1 MKMYVNEQLNLVSKS
16 LYYINKEAKRQRDII
31 KYLDNLLYSMDA
43 DLVKSSE
50 QSYEQVI
57 TLAGRRSKQY
67 LESLC
72 ERDHEIN
79 KQISDIVKVYK
90 DLNEYRKLEEI
101 DFTLAEESFFN
112 IEEELIELSEEAL
125 SLFNEKNKIK
135 NGIDCPCYEDFEDEV
150 LFQCNLALEEKE
162 KLYTIKETVLKIVDR
177 YYCKPKKWHEFAD
190 GRIYAMYDFAGYT
203 FHNPVESAPEGAIVE
218 SLEMISAENLFAK
231 ELTLDGAV
239 KTLCSFIS
247 ENCINNL
254 MI

>member
-1 MKMYVNEQLNLVSKS
+1 MYINEQLKLVSKS
-16 LYYINKEAKRQRDII
+16 LYYINKEAKRQRDIC
-31 KYLDNLLYSMDA
+31 KYLDDLLYNMDA
-43 DLVKSSE
+43 DQIKNSE

-57 TLAGRRSKQY
+57 TLAGLRSKQY
-67 LESLC
+67 LYSLC

-79 KQISDIVKVYK
+79 QQISNIVKVYK
-90 DLNEYRKLEEI
+90 DLNEYKKLEEI

-125 SLFNEKNKIK
+125 SLFNEKNEIRD
-135 NGIDCPCYEDFEDEV
+135 NIDHPHYEDFEDEV
-150 LFQCNLALEEKE
+150 LFQWNLALEEKE
-162 KLYTIKETVLKIVDR
+162 KLYTIKEAVLKVVDR
-177 YYCKPKKWHEFAD
+177 YYCKPKKWHKFAD

-218 SLEMISAENLFAK
+218 SLGMISAENLFAK

-254 MI
+254 MIV

>member
-1 MKMYVNEQLNLVSKS
+1 MYTNKQLNLISKS
-16 LYYINKEAKRQRDII
+16 LYYINKEAKRQRDIS
-31 KYLDNLLYSMDA
+31 KYLNDLLYNMDA
-43 DLVKSSE
+43 DQIKNSE

-57 TLAGRRSKQY
+57 TLAGLRSKQY
-67 LESLC
+67 LYSLC
-72 ERDHEIN
+72 ERDCEID

-90 DLNEYRKLEEI
+90 DLNEYQKLEEI

-112 IEEELIELSEEAL
+112 IEEELLELSEEAL
-125 SLFNEKNKIK
+125 SLFNEKNEIR
-135 NGIDCPCYEDFEDEV
+135 NNINHPCYEDFEDEI

-177 YYCKPKKWHEFAD
+177 YYCKPKKWHKFAD

-231 ELTLDGAV
+231 ELTLNEAV

-247 ENCINNL
+247 ENCINKF
-254 MI
+254 

>member
-1 MKMYVNEQLNLVSKS
+1 MYVNEQLKLVSKS

-31 KYLDNLLYSMDA
+31 KYLNDLLYNMDA
-43 DLVKSSE
+43 DQIKNSE

-57 TLAGRRSKQY
+57 TLAGLRSKQY
-67 LESLC
+67 LHSLH
-72 ERDHEIN
+72 ERDREIG

-90 DLNEYRKLEEI
+90 DLNEYKKLEEI

-135 NGIDCPCYEDFEDEV
+135 NGIDCPCYEDFEDEI

-162 KLYTIKETVLKIVDR
+162 KLYTIKEIVLKIVDR
-177 YYCKPKKWHEFAD
+177 YYCKPKKWHKFAD

-218 SLEMISAENLFAK
+218 SLGMISAENLFAK
-231 ELTLDGAV
+231 ELTLNEAV

-247 ENCINNL
+247 ENCINKF
-254 MI
+254 